1 MVLIFWA
8 SSAGLLDYNLV
19 WVNPTY
25 LWPGIVGGLIMGAG
39 FIIGGFCPG
48 TSLVSMATLKI
59 DGLFFAL
66 GTLFGIFLFGESVD
80 LFEGFWN
87 SSYMGRFT
95 LPELFG
101 VDAGVVVVL
110 VVLMA
115 LGMFLGAEKLESI
128 FGEKTPLQAP
138 RIRFAGGGALFLA
151 AAGLIFVGQP
161 TNADRWARIE
171 SEKEP
176 LLASREVYIHPGE
189 MLEIMHN
196 ERLIVIPLD
205 VREEGDYNVFHLEDA
220 RLTAFGEL
228 EELASSFL
236 LAPANTIY
244 VVMSNDEREAEEA
257 WRVLAAEKVPNIY
270 ILEGGVNHWLEVFA
284 SPETPLEQ
292 TSAEEG
298 SEQLRYVFA
307 AAVGDRHPLADPD
320 PHAYTLEYMPKVK
333 LELNSGPAGGGCG

>member
-1 MVLIFWA
+1 
-8 SSAGLLDYNLV
+8 
-19 WVNPTY
+19 
-25 LWPGIVGGLIMGAG
+25 
-39 FIIGGFCPG
+39 
-48 TSLVSMATLKI
+48 
-59 DGLFFAL
+59 
-66 GTLFGIFLFGESVD
+66 
-80 LFEGFWN
+80 
-87 SSYMGRFT
+87 
-95 LPELFG
+95 
-101 VDAGVVVVL
+101 
-110 VVLMA
+110 
-115 LGMFLGAEKLESI
+115 
-128 FGEKTPLQAP
+128 
-138 RIRFAGGGALFLA
+138 
-151 AAGLIFVGQP
+151 LIFVGQP